1 MSCLVDRLTSSLVN
15 LLTSPHLHYI
25 CTMSDLLPQIDK
37 ERLPRHIAII
47 MDGNGRWAREQGQD
61 RLFGH
66 YHGVES
72 VRNIVEGC
80 AELGIEYLTLYAFS
94 TENWDRPQY
103 EVVGLMEL
111 LVTTIRNEVES
122 LDKNNIRLHVIG
134 DLSML
139 PEYAR
144 KELGEALEFTKDNT
158 GLNLVMALS
167 YSGRWELLNAVKN
180 IAWEV
185 KQGKLSVEQI
195 DQDILQQYLCTSAF
209 PDPELM
215 IRTSG
220 EYRISNFLLYQLAY
234 AELYFTNV
242 RWPDFRKQN
251 LYEALIDYQ
260 NRERRFGKTSE
271 QVETHSP

>member
-1 MSCLVDRLTSSLVN
+1 MN
-15 LLTSPHLHYI
+15 
-25 CTMSDLLPQIDK
+25 DLAVQIDK
-37 ERLPRHIAII
+37 ARLPRHIAII
-47 MDGNGRWAREQGQD
+47 MDGNGRWAKEQGQD

-66 YHGVES
+66 YQGVES
-72 VRNIVEGC
+72 VRDIVEGC
-80 AELGIEYLTLYAFS
+80 AELGVEYLTLYAFS

-122 LDKNNIRLHVIG
+122 LNKNNIRLHVIG
-134 DLSML
+134 DMSML
-139 PEYAR
+139 PHYAQQ
-144 KELGEALEFTKDNT
+144 ELKEALDSLKDNT

-167 YSGRWELLNAVKN
+167 YSGRWELLNAVKS

-185 KQGKLSVEQI
+185 KRGKIAIEDI
-195 DQDILQQYLCTSAF
+195 DQSTLQRHLSTSEL

-234 AELYFTNV
+234 AELYFTAV
-242 RWPDFRKQN
+242 RWPEFRKHN
-251 LYEALIDYQ
+251 LYEAILDYQ
-260 NRERRFGKTSE
+260 SRERRFGKTSE
-271 QVETHSP
+271 QLGAASQ